1 MLSVAA
7 SDVSEGWIKGG
18 LAEATATKQTKERFT
33 PCINRTSI
41 DSIASGCVILKTE
54 YPIPEVANPSSTPSS
69 QFDDMT
75 CGLYSPDY
83 FTSAFV
89 CESPGH
95 SPIDISGLSPQFV
108 FPGSRS
114 ESCDN
119 VEDIFACRVPAISSF
134 DCLLVKS
141 ETNRAFGFESFSQSS
156 AENFSQGCAQS
167 FSQGFF
173 QNVSDGS
180 LCNSS
185 KSLLGSLS
193 QNSLPP
199 SVSCENVDEN
209 LDWDVALPVKV
220 VAVTVKTNLSKKID
234 LEKLCEIDSTHFG
247 FRVAKLGPDCSPEPH
262 CQSQDFRNS
271 IQYLL
276 QFPAVCEDSCKK
288 FTGRIFNNGTVTIS
302 SIKTQSDIIGTV
314 DQCLHAVVQQIS
326 MAHNASVTVGS
337 VVVQNFEAGCLTFA
351 DPQFSLNLTFP
362 LGFLVNYPK
371 LRSIFCQGNE
381 FPGLDDTKI
390 VINSAKAEQK
400 CGQGVFLKITQSKLK
415 LPEELF
421 HASFTIFHTGT
432 VQARATCKNLE
443 EMEFLL
449 SNMYHI
455 LNLHRSEITPAG
467 PEEEFMS
474 KRKKARQNAS
484 DLRSHPYADAPS
496 KPTSSRKKTPTARA

>member
-1 MLSVAA
+1 
-7 SDVSEGWIKGG
+7 
-18 LAEATATKQTKERFT
+18 
-33 PCINRTSI
+33 
-41 DSIASGCVILKTE
+41 
-54 YPIPEVANPSSTPSS
+54 
-69 QFDDMT
+69 
-75 CGLYSPDY
+75 
-83 FTSAFV
+83 
-89 CESPGH
+89 
-95 SPIDISGLSPQFV
+95 
-108 FPGSRS
+108 
-114 ESCDN
+114 
-119 VEDIFACRVPAISSF
+119 
-134 DCLLVKS
+134 
-141 ETNRAFGFESFSQSS
+141 
-156 AENFSQGCAQS
+156 
-167 FSQGFF
+167 
-173 QNVSDGS
+173 
-180 LCNSS
+180 
-185 KSLLGSLS
+185 
-193 QNSLPP
+193 
-199 SVSCENVDEN
+199 
-209 LDWDVALPVKV
+209 VKV

-496 KPTSSRKKTPTARA
+496 KPTSSRKKTPMARA